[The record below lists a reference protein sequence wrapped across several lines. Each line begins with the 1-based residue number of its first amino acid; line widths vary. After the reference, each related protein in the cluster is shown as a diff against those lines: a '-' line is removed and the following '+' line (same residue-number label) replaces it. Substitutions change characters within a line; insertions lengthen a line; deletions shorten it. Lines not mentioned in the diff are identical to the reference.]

1 MISLANMD
9 CVDKSSHT
17 QPKNEIQHTNN
28 QDRTN
33 KKDIGQDVSIQ
44 NEIKKDNYEIENM
57 EENHGPTL
65 DGDLDPR
72 IQVSYYHDSFENFNE
87 TKLLKDFRIQ
97 IQFPIS
103 DLTTIIFQIELEKL
117 NSSTDVINKLELD
130 LEVSNILL

>member
-87 TKLLKDFRIQ
+87 KKISESKFN
-97 IQFPIS
+97 FPS
-103 DLTTIIFQIELEKL
+103 
-117 NSSTDVINKLELD
+117 VI
-130 LEVSNILL
+130 